1 MTDKTATRDRL
12 IEAAIGIIETGG
24 EAAVRVDVVTEQV
37 GVTKPSLYHFFGDR
51 DGLVTAAYAE
61 MYRRS
66 LLHGLREFHDAIV
79 DAATPEEYR
88 RIIESTVVSFGTA
101 EGVRRR
107 AIRASVIGSA
117 VTRPT
122 LQAAIVAVN
131 REEAGLLAR
140 ALEIGVKRGWSNL
153 RHSPQATA
161 YWWWGVV
168 NGRHLI
174 DIDDSLDAV
183 AWDAVA
189 LDAVSRLLFGS
200 PAP

>member
-1 MTDKTATRDRL
+1 MPGTSSTRERL

-51 DGLVTAAYAE
+51 NGLITAAYAE

-66 LLHGLREFHDAIV
+66 LLHGLREFHDAVV
-79 DAATPEEYR
+79 DAATSEEYR
-88 RIIESTVVSFGTA
+88 RIIESTVVSFSDP
-101 EGVRRR
+101 EGIRRR
-107 AIRASVIGSA
+107 AVRASVIGSA

-122 LQAAIVAVN
+122 LKEAVATVN
-131 REEAGLLAR
+131 REEMALLAR

-153 RHSPQATA
+153 RHDPEATA
-161 YWWWGVV
+161 YWWWGVL
-168 NGRHLI
+168 NGRHLVE
-174 DIDDSLDAV
+174 IDDTIDAA
-183 AWDAVA
+183 AWDAVT
-189 LDAVSRLLFGS
+189 LDAVSRLMFGT

>member
-1 MTDKTATRDRL
+1 MTDKTSTRDRL

-51 DGLVTAAYAE
+51 GGLVTAAYAE

-79 DAATPEEYR
+79 DSATPEEYR

-122 LQAAIVAVN
+122 LQAAIVTVN

-174 DIDDSLDAV
+174 DVDDTLDAA

-189 LDAVSRLLFGS
+189 LDAVSRLIFGS

>member
-1 MTDKTATRDRL
+1 MGGTSSTRERL

-24 EAAVRVDVVTEQV
+24 EAAVRVDVVTERV

-51 DGLVTAAYAE
+51 DGLITAAYAE

-66 LLHGLREFHDAIV
+66 LLYGLKEFYEATI

-88 RIIESTVVSFGTA
+88 RIVETTVVSFRDE
-101 EGVRRR
+101 EGIRRR
-107 AIRASVIGSA
+107 AVRASVIGSA
-117 VTRPT
+117 VTRPR
-122 LQAAIVAVN
+122 LKEAVAAVN
-131 REEAGLLAR
+131 REEMALLAR
-140 ALEIGVKRGWSNL
+140 ALEIGVKRGWSTL
-153 RHSPQATA
+153 RHDPQTTA

-174 DIDDSLDAV
+174 EIDHSLDAS
-183 AWDAVA
+183 AWDAVT
-189 LDAVSRLLFGS
+189 LDAVSRLMFGT